1 MARFDLPDPNAA
13 TTAPSAPQVVPSPVA
28 PTVSPPV
35 TVIASTQPVNPVV
48 QNIVGQQATDVARAE
63 TIAAQTD
70 QMVQQEQVSKQEEH
84 WIKAYWRPAMGWLY
98 MAICFFDFIAF
109 PALTIFLPIIM
120 KMFGII
126 SPYKEWQSLTLS
138 NGGLIH
144 LAFGAILGV
153 SAWSRGQE
161 KILKM

>member
-1 MARFDLPDPNAA
+1 MARFDLPDPNASVA
-13 TTAPSAPQVVPSPVA
+13 PAPTPAAIPTPSAT
-28 PTVSPPV
+28 PTVA
-35 TVIASTQPVNPVV
+35 VIASATTPVNPTI
-48 QNIVGQQATDVARAE
+48 QNIVGQQATDTVRAE
-63 TIAAQTD
+63 TIMAQTD

-84 WIKAYWRPAMGWLY
+84 WIKAYWRPSMGWLY
-98 MAICFFDFIAF
+98 MAICLFDFILF
-109 PALTIFLPIIM
+109 PAISIFLPVIM
-120 KMFGII
+120 KIFGIVA
-126 SPYKEWQSLTLS
+126 PYKEWQSLTLS